1 MKNLLLLFAAIT
13 IALLMAEGVARLV
26 LTVPPRLVSVDTN
39 TGETLVK
46 IAPDN
51 LTIFTPAGTRLR
63 ANMRVKIL
71 NERLTKRDID
81 IETNSLGYRNR
92 ELQEKTLTRVLFLGD
107 SITFEDYA
115 QEAETWVRQVE
126 TRSWGTPLPLETIN
140 ASKGGISMSD
150 ELAILEE
157 TGISTQP
164 DIVVLAFYLNDLRE
178 SYGFQ
183 VGRLPGWLDRSYLA
197 WLLSKS
203 FNIFSVEMDIR
214 RFRDGEMQA
223 FADEIAQR
231 VQPREGNPLQDRSAF
246 YHEVLEQLHDWGGSF
261 SDQHWDYMA
270 PLFHRFRDLAE
281 QHDFQPL
288 ILIFPVDLQIYAE
301 FTEDYPQRKVAA
313 IARSLDIPVLD
324 LLSILRKIEQPQR
337 LLHDHCHYT
346 TLGDDVLS
354 QEILAFIQDN
364 SVIRRDEEVPPHLK
378 LPTGQDEPFDHF
390 IQH

>member
-1 MKNLLLLFAAIT
+1 MKNLLLLFAAIK

-140 ASKGGISMSD
+140 ASKGA
-150 ELAILEE
+150 LA
-157 TGISTQP
+157 
-164 DIVVLAFYLNDLRE
+164 
-178 SYGFQ
+178 
-183 VGRLPGWLDRSYLA
+183 
-197 WLLSKS
+197 
-203 FNIFSVEMDIR
+203 
-214 RFRDGEMQA
+214 
-223 FADEIAQR
+223 
-231 VQPREGNPLQDRSAF
+231 
-246 YHEVLEQLHDWGGSF
+246 
-261 SDQHWDYMA
+261 
-270 PLFHRFRDLAE
+270 
-281 QHDFQPL
+281 
-288 ILIFPVDLQIYAE
+288 
-301 FTEDYPQRKVAA
+301 
-313 IARSLDIPVLD
+313 
-324 LLSILRKIEQPQR
+324 
-337 LLHDHCHYT
+337 
-346 TLGDDVLS
+346 
-354 QEILAFIQDN
+354 
-364 SVIRRDEEVPPHLK
+364 
-378 LPTGQDEPFDHF
+378 
-390 IQH
+390 